1 VIEERCE
8 IFWHFITL
16 LETRSKSICKRSN
29 IRYVLILID
38 LGFII
43 NITLEL
49 SIFVLIQKPFENRF
63 LDLLVVFVFEEF
75 VGEEFD

>member
-1 VIEERCE
+1 
-8 IFWHFITL
+8 
-16 LETRSKSICKRSN
+16 
-29 IRYVLILID
+29 VLILID